1 MQIPLDYY
9 RILGLPTQSTPEQ
22 LQQAHRDRVLQL
34 PRREYSEIAIASRRE
49 ILDEAYTT
57 LSDPALREAYEVNTT
72 RSQSVSNLGEGKPPV
87 QTGIGLLEVA
97 DHQVIGALL
106 LLQELGEYE
115 LVLQVGIPLLPKK
128 SFHPDSSGESEI
140 VHADTALTLALAYL
154 ELGREYWQQGHYE
167 SAAESLEAG
176 QALLLKEG
184 LFAGVRGEIK
194 TDLYKLRPYRV
205 LELLA
210 LPLEHLTDRRKG
222 LQILRDMLQERGG
235 IDGTGDDL
243 SGLTIDDF
251 LRFIQQLR
259 DYLTAEEQQVLFE
272 GEARRPSAVATYL
285 AVYALLAVM
294 RSCIWGV
301 LIPIRSAVRTYLSIV
316 N

>member
-1 MQIPLDYY
+1 MRVPLDYY

-115 LVLQVGIPLLPKK
+115 LV
-128 SFHPDSSGESEI
+128 S
-140 VHADTALTLALAYL
+140 
-154 ELGREYWQQGHYE
+154 
-167 SAAESLEAG
+167 
-176 QALLLKEG
+176 
-184 LFAGVRGEIK
+184 
-194 TDLYKLRPYRV
+194 
-205 LELLA
+205 
-210 LPLEHLTDRRKG
+210 
-222 LQILRDMLQERGG
+222 
-235 IDGTGDDL
+235 
-243 SGLTIDDF
+243 
-251 LRFIQQLR
+251 
-259 DYLTAEEQQVLFE
+259 
-272 GEARRPSAVATYL
+272 
-285 AVYALLAVM
+285 
-294 RSCIWGV
+294 
-301 LIPIRSAVRTYLSIV
+301 
-316 N
+316 